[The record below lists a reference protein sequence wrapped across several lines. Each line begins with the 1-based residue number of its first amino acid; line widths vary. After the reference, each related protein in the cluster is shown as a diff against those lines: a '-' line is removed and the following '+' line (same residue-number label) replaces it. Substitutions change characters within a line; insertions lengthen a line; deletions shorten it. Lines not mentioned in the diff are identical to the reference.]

1 MDEKGIDGEVLDRM
15 TRVPQHARLK
25 MVLGTIE
32 KNPDNPDAWL
42 HACLRNYQQQQ
53 QVKALLGTA
62 SVHARDR
69 VRPPCTDRGAGGFA
83 ALERSPAFSATPIV
97 TESLGTMARGTQP
110 ADEAVVMKE
119 HWPKDKRLG

>member
-1 MDEKGIDGEVLDRM
+1 MVSTTADVNFVLFWNHCISCF
-15 TRVPQHARLK
+15 V
-25 MVLGTIE
+25 VGVFE
-32 KNPDNPDAWL
+32 YVWL
-42 HACLRNYQQQQ
+42 HACLRNYEQQQQ
-53 QVKALLGTA
+53 AKALLGTA

>member
-1 MDEKGIDGEVLDRM
+1 
-15 TRVPQHARLK
+15 

-42 HACLRNYQQQQ
+42 NACLRNYELQQQT
-53 QVKALLGTA
+53 KAVLGVA
-62 SVHARDR
+62 SVHARER
-69 VRPPCTDRGAGGFA
+69 VRPPSADRGAGGFA
-83 ALERSPAFSATPIV
+83 APELSPALSATPIV
-97 TESLGTMARGTQP
+97 TESPGTIARGTQP